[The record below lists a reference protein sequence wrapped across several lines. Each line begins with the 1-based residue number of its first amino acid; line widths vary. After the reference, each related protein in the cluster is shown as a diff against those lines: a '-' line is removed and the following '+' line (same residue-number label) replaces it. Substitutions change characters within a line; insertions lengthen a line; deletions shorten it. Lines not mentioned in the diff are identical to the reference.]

1 MSPHVPRLVALSA
14 ALAFVVGCGAEPNA
28 ARIHREGSP
37 HNAAEAPPA
46 GAKGGEQAK
55 QDANPPGG
63 PAAQVPPAERKIIYT
78 AHLDVVVTD
87 WDAARADVDRLIAAH
102 KGYVARAEERMHSG
116 SQRTGTFVIKVPVEN
131 FPALVRGLAGVGH
144 AERNAIDS
152 QDVSEEYVD
161 VQARVK
167 NLKEQEAKL
176 NELLK
181 ERRKE
186 EKLDDIIKIG
196 DRIGLVRQ
204 DVERAEGRLKYLE
217 TMAALSTVNLS
228 LREEKDYKPPTAPT
242 YGSRVGTT
250 FSASWDGLV
259 RFVTEV
265 SLAVVALVPWLPVL
279 VPLGVVVY
287 LGVRSV
293 RAGRR
298 PVRRPVAVHAVP
310 VEPPPPDAPR

>member
-1 MSPHVPRLVALSA
+1 MSAHVPKLVTLSV
-14 ALAFVVGCGAEPNA
+14 ALAFVVGCGGGASSG
-28 ARIHREGSP
+28 ARIHLEGQAP
-37 HNAAEAPPA
+37 GRTAAEAPPA
-46 GAKGGEQAK
+46 GGEQAK
-55 QDANPPGG
+55 QDAKPPAE
-63 PAAQVPPAERKIIYT
+63 PAVKAPPAERKIIYT
-78 AHLDVVVTD
+78 ANLDVVVTD
-87 WDAARADVDRLIAAH
+87 WGTARPEVDRLIAAH

-116 SQRTGTFVIKVPVEN
+116 SQRSGTITIKVPVEH
-131 FPALVRGLAGVGH
+131 FQSLVQGLAALGH

-204 DVERAEGRLKYLE
+204 DVERAEGRLKYLA

-228 LREEKDYKPPTAPT
+228 LREVKDYKPPTAPT
-242 YGSRVGTT
+242 FGSRVGST
-250 FSASWDGLV
+250 FSNSWDALV
-259 RFVTEV
+259 HFVTEV
-265 SLAVVALVPWLPVL
+265 ALAVVALVPWLPVL
-279 VPLGVVVY
+279 LPLGAVTYFVI
-287 LGVRSV
+287 RSR
-293 RAGRR
+293 RARAKRAAGEAAAFGPR
-298 PVRRPVAVHAVP
+298 PV
-310 VEPPPPDAPR
+310 DQAPR

>member
-1 MSPHVPRLVALSA
+1 M
-14 ALAFVVGCGAEPNA
+14 GD
-28 ARIHREGSP
+28 
-37 HNAAEAPPA
+37 PPA
-46 GAKGGEQAK
+46 GGEQAK
-55 QDANPPGG
+55 RGANLPAE
-63 PAAQVPPAERKIIYT
+63 PAAKALPAERRIIYT
-78 AHLDVVVTD
+78 ANLDVVVTD
-87 WDAARADVDRLIAAH
+87 WDAARSEVDKLIAAH

-116 SQRTGTFVIKVPVEN
+116 SQRSGSITIKVPVEN
-131 FPALVRGLAGVGH
+131 FPALVHGLAALGH

-204 DVERAEGRLKYLE
+204 DVERAEGRLKYLA
-217 TMAALSTVNLS
+217 TMAAYSTVNLS
-228 LREEKDYKPPTAPT
+228 LREVKDYKPPTAPT
-242 YGSRVGTT
+242 FASRVGAT
-250 FSASWDGLV
+250 FSNSWDALV
-259 RFVTEV
+259 HFVTEV

-287 LGVRSV
+287 LALRSRRARAKPAAVGV
-293 RAGRR
+293 
-298 PVRRPVAVHAVP
+298 VA
-310 VEPPPPDAPR
+310 VEPPEAPPR